1 MYQKAPAEIDNP
13 LIDKQ
18 GAALDRQRFRM
29 LQDIAQELSG
39 EMVFPTSFDAVM
51 RLRQGLDDPN
61 IGMDRVVALIQL
73 DPLISARV
81 IALANSAFY
90 NRGVGEI
97 RDLRRAIERVGL
109 QVVRTSALAIA
120 LKQLLLARHV
130 VAFQKQA
137 DQLWAHSLRSASA
150 AYVIAK
156 RLSRVNP
163 DEAMLAGLIH
173 DVGAFY
179 MMYRASQYEELV
191 LRPES
196 TRYLVI
202 RWHEAV
208 GHSLAVALGIP
219 EPVADAILYHDQP
232 RPFPERPRTLA
243 DVVYAANLLAGGKF
257 EWLDLAPDSSAEDL
271 AKLAAM
277 AAELG
282 AEIDAHEASIKD
294 AFA

>member
-1 MYQKAPAEIDNP
+1 MQQKAPAELDNP

-29 LQDIAQELSG
+29 LQDIAEELSG
-39 EMVFPTSFDAVM
+39 DMVFPTSFDAVM
-51 RLRQGLDDPN
+51 RLRQGLDNPD
-61 IGMDRVVALIQL
+61 ISMERIAALIQL
-73 DPLISARV
+73 EPLISARV
-81 IALANSAFY
+81 NALANSAYY
-90 NRGVGEI
+90 NRGAGEI
-97 RDLRRAIERVGL
+97 RDLRRAIERIGL

-120 LKQLLLARHV
+120 MKQLLLARQV
-130 VAFQKQA
+130 VAFQQQA
-137 DQLWAHSLRSASA
+137 DLLWSHSLRSASA

-156 RLSRVNP
+156 RLTRINP
-163 DEAMLAGLIH
+163 DEAMLAGMIH

-208 GHSLAVALGIP
+208 GHSLAIALGIP
-219 EPVADAILYHDQP
+219 EPIADAILHHDQP
-232 RPFPERPRTLA
+232 RPFPEHPRTLA

-257 EWLDLAPDSSAEDL
+257 EWLDIPQDTTAENL
-271 AKLAAM
+271 QKLGVM
-277 AAELG
+277 AREMG
-282 AEIDAHEASIKD
+282 ADIDTYEASIKG
-294 AFA
+294 AFD